1 MPDASGRY
9 CAADRRAQPGTDIY
23 RTVLGPRVRIERW
36 ARVDESILMNNVCIG
51 SNATVHRA
59 ILDKN
64 VIVPDG
70 AQVGVDHEHDR
81 ARGFT
86 VSPTG
91 VTVVGKGITVPY

>member
-1 MPDASGRY
+1 
-9 CAADRRAQPGTDIY
+9 
-23 RTVLGPRVRIERW
+23 VLGPRARIERW
-36 ARVDESILMNNVCIG
+36 ARVDESIVMNNVAIG

-59 ILDKN
+59 ILDKS

-70 AQVGVDHEHDR
+70 AQVGVDHDHAR

-86 VSPTG
+86 VSPGG

>member
-1 MPDASGRY
+1 
-9 CAADRRAQPGTDIY
+9 
-23 RTVLGPRVRIERW
+23 
-36 ARVDESILMNNVCIG
+36 MNNVTIG

-70 AQVGVDHEHDR
+70 AQVGVDHDHDR

-86 VSPTG
+86 VSPAG

>member
-1 MPDASGRY
+1 MTIDSST
-9 CAADRRAQPGTDIY
+9 RA
-23 RTVLGPRVRIERW
+23 
-36 ARVDESILMNNVCIG
+36 
-51 SNATVHRA
+51 HRA

-70 AQVGVDHEHDR
+70 AQVGVDHDHDR

-86 VSPTG
+86 VSPGG